1 MQAQQMPQMQA
12 QQMSQMQAQ
21 QMQTQQMPQM
31 QTQQMPQMQTQQ
43 MPAVD
48 PVLEQLKQLT
58 GIVQNGNIMAAS
70 QPAVR
75 NADDI
80 IGTIINPPTTDK
92 G

>member
-1 MQAQQMPQMQA
+1 MEIKDIISLANAGFTAAQITALANAQQMQAQQMPQMQA
-12 QQMSQMQAQ
+12 QQM
-21 QMQTQQMPQM
+21 PV
-31 QTQQMPQMQTQQ
+31 
-43 MPAVD
+43 VD

-70 QPAVR
+70 QPAAR

-80 IGTIINPPTTDK
+80 IGTIINPPATDK

>member
-12 QQMSQMQAQ
+12 QQM
-21 QMQTQQMPQM
+21 PV
-31 QTQQMPQMQTQQ
+31 
-43 MPAVD
+43 VD

-70 QPAVR
+70 QPAAR

-80 IGTIINPPTTDK
+80 IGTIINPPATDK